1 MLSRLL
7 NRRPPPTGLCVCPLC
22 RSDCVVPV
30 DHLAADEEHWWMR
43 LRCGACGAGREM
55 TVTNEDAQ
63 RYDRDLARGMAAI
76 ERTVKRLDR
85 DSAKRE
91 LRTLISAFR
100 HDLIDASDFARGVP
114 SGSIGAERRTT

>member
-1 MLSRLL
+1 MLSWILRRRRREPDLL
-7 NRRPPPTGLCVCPLC
+7 ICPSC
-22 RSDCVVPV
+22 GGDVVVPV
-30 DHLAADEEHWWMR
+30 DHLAVDGEHWWMR

-114 SGSIGAERRTT
+114 SGSIGAQRRTT